1 MSAIV
6 FYALAAA
13 ALLLS
18 AAKDRQKTIMALRK
32 SWTAFTRILPQFIAV
47 ILLVGIMIAVLRP
60 EVLSRVLGRES
71 GWLGVLLASVVG
83 SVTLI
88 PGFIA
93 FPTAALLLQGGAG
106 LTQIAAF
113 VSSLMM
119 VGVVTFPVEVSY
131 FGTRA
136 ALVRNAAAYLF
147 ALLVALII
155 GTVVVL

>member
-1 MSAIV
+1 MSTLV
-6 FYALAAA
+6 LYGLAAA
-13 ALLLS
+13 ALAVS
-18 AAKDRQKTIMALRK
+18 AAKDRQKTMMALK
-32 SWTAFTRILPQFIAV
+32 KGGIAFARILPQFIAV

-60 EVLSRVLGRES
+60 EVLSRFLGRES
-71 GWLGVLLASVVG
+71 GLLGVLLASLVG
-83 SVTLI
+83 AVTLI

-93 FPTAALLLQGGAG
+93 FPTASLLLQNGAG

-136 ALVRNAAAYLF
+136 ALVRNVTAYLF
-147 ALLVALII
+147 ALFVAVII
-155 GTVVVL
+155 GLVVPV